1 MVEREVGQGV
11 RLHQNMGSARPPS
24 SRASKGVVA
33 AYEEAGIDRRTG
45 TRWQI
50 IATLPEDRFEQL
62 TPPTSAASFV
72 SAM

>member
-1 MVEREVGQGV
+1 MVERAVGG
-11 RLHQNMGSARPPS
+11 RPPENMGSA
-24 SRASKGVVA
+24 AHVSKGVVA

-62 TPPTSAASFV
+62 TPPTSPASFV